1 MGERDHYNRSG
12 TGTISEVHMSKL
24 NSKTLMIGAGVLL
37 VLALLFMATPLLR
50 VTGISGTNRTGF
62 TRQFNGL
69 ATPGAQNGFPGAG
82 NGTTGQDNSTNP
94 TSPTS
99 PTTRQ
104 FPVGARS
111 LLGLGLLSGIT
122 GTIVYGLA
130 LLVSLAAALGM
141 FLTKRWGQLLGIVMG
156 ALYLILAVL
165 VLIPTILTAFT
176 FARGFNALSLG
187 ISVLHL
193 ILAIAVIVLALIP
206 AKKIL
211 APAAPIT
218 QATPPA
224 ASA

>member
-1 MGERDHYNRSG
+1 
-12 TGTISEVHMSKL
+12 MSKL
-24 NSKTLMIGAGVLL
+24 NSKTLMIGAVVLL

-50 VTGISGTNRTGF
+50 GTGISGANRTGF
-62 TRQFNGL
+62 TQQFNGL

-94 TSPTS
+94 TSPTN
-99 PTTRQ
+99 PT
-104 FPVGARS
+104 GRS
-111 LLGLGLLSGIT
+111 FAGRTPSLFSLTFLNGIT

-130 LLVSLAAALGM
+130 LLVSLVAAMGM
-141 FLTKRWGQLLGIVMG
+141 FLTKRWGQLLGILMG
-156 ALYLILAVL
+156 VVYLLLAV
-165 VLIPTILTAFT
+165 VGLIPTILSAVT

-187 ISVLHL
+187 LSILHL
-193 ILAIAVIVLALIP
+193 ILAIAVIVLVLIP

-211 APAAPIT
+211 ATAAPAPVS